1 MGGIMTLA
9 PGTKLREFE
18 ILALLGAGAMG
29 VVYRARDTRLN
40 REVAIKVLP
49 ELVAK
54 PDRMSLFE
62 QEAKAV
68 AALNHPNILSVYQM
82 GTYLGVPYLV
92 SELLEGKTLAE
103 TLRSGPLGPR
113 KAIDYGV
120 HIARGLAAAHD
131 KGVVHRD
138 LKPDNIFLCKDG
150 RAKILDFGV
159 AIMLHPQTPDT
170 DVVTVT
176 LPETTAGTPG
186 YMSPEQVRGLTTDQ
200 RSDIF
205 SLGIVLYEMVTGK
218 RGFKRATSADT
229 MSAILHEE
237 PEPISQ
243 LVPGMSPGLE
253 RVISHCMEKMPEQRF
268 QSASDLAFALEA
280 LSDPAVAALTGAPHA
295 GKPSR
300 RGVPFAVATGI
311 AVLLAA
317 GVLAYFLM
325 RPAPVPTVSNYVQL
339 THDGQPKSL
348 IGTDGARLYMALGQG
363 NTGTVTSAGIAQM
376 ALSGGELQRLSI
388 LPAPGMVPVNLSP
401 DGSAF
406 LVIDGQG
413 SPPRGPLSAIP
424 VLGGSPRRLGETA
437 GETAAWS
444 PNGKMLVYSDL
455 SSLFVA
461 KADGTE
467 FRKVLNASGDI
478 KNVSWSAESDRL
490 QFDVTESVGSR
501 DHQLLW
507 EASANGTGLH
517 RMTPGWHDSEDEC
530 CGKWTADGE
539 YFVFQS
545 SGQIWALP
553 RSGAFFHSQ
562 PEPIPLTSSPLSL
575 SSPLPSKDGKKLFVV
590 GQSYRGESTQ
600 YDAKAS
606 RFSPFLG
613 GISAEFVTFSR
624 DGQWVAYVSYPE
636 GTLWRSR
643 LDGSSRQQLT
653 YPPMYPVL
661 PRWSPDGKKLLF
673 FEFAVSPEKPAR
685 IYEIAAEGGSP
696 HLLMAN
702 DGRQQLDPNWSP
714 DGSKVVFGSQSN
726 DPSSTIRIL
735 DLASRQ
741 VSTLP
746 GSDGLFSPRWSPDGR
761 YVAAFSGDST
771 RVLLFHFDTGKWSEL
786 AQGNFGWLNLSHDG
800 EYVYLL
806 DNKENAVVRIR
817 ISDKKAEQVLDLKNF
832 ATAGRYGGSVA
843 LTPDDSVLLL
853 RNTGS
858 QDVYSVDWESH

>member
-1 MGGIMTLA
+1 MSGTMTLA

-131 KGVVHRD
+131 KGIVHRD
-138 LKPDNIFLCKDG
+138 LKPDNLFLCKDG

-159 AIMLHPQTPDT
+159 AIMLHPQGPDA
-170 DVVTVT
+170 DVVTMT

-243 LVPGMSPGLE
+243 SVPGVSPGLE
-253 RVISHCMEKMPEQRF
+253 RVISHCLEKVPEQRF

-280 LSDPAVAALTGAPHA
+280 LSDPAVAALAGAPQGA
-295 GKPSR
+295 KRSGR
-300 RGVPFAVATGI
+300 RVLLAVAAGG
-311 AVLLAA
+311 LLAA

-325 RPAPVPTVSNYVQL
+325 RPAPVPTVANYVQL

-348 IGTDGARLYMALGQG
+348 IGTDGARLYMAVGDG
-363 NTGTVTSAGIAQM
+363 NTGSVTAAGIAQM
-376 ALSGGELQRLSI
+376 ALSGGELQKLSI

-413 SPPRGPLSAIP
+413 SPPRGPLWAIP

-461 KADGTE
+461 RADGTE
-467 FRKVLNASGDI
+467 SRKVLNASGDI
-478 KNVSWSAESDRL
+478 KNVSWSADSSRL
-490 QFDVTESVGSR
+490 QFDVTESVGTR

-507 EASANGTGLH
+507 EASASGTGLH
-517 RMTPGWHDSEDEC
+517 RMTPGWHDSDDEC

-545 SGQIWALP
+545 NGQIWALP
-553 RSGAFFHSQ
+553 RSGALFHSQ

-575 SSPLPSKDGKKLFVV
+575 SSPFPAKDGKKLFVV
-590 GQSYRGESTQ
+590 GQSYRGELTR
-600 YDAKAS
+600 YDAKS
-606 RFSPFLG
+606 RQFSPFLG
-613 GISAEFVTFSR
+613 GISGEFVAFSR
-624 DGQWVAYVSYPE
+624 DGQWVSYVSYPE

-653 YPPMYPVL
+653 YPPTYPVL
-661 PRWSPDGKKLLF
+661 PRWSPDGKKILF
-673 FEFAVSPEKPAR
+673 FEFAVSPQKPAR
-685 IYEIAAEGGSP
+685 IYEIAAEGGSA

-702 DGRQQLDPNWSP
+702 DGRPQLDPNWSP
-714 DGSKVVFGSQSN
+714 DGSKIVFGGESN

-735 DLASRQ
+735 DLASHQ
-741 VSTLP
+741 LSTLP
-746 GSDGLFSPRWSPDGR
+746 GSEGLYSPRWSPDGR
-761 YVAAFSGDST
+761 YMAAFSGDST
-771 RVLLFHFDTGKWSEL
+771 RILLFHFDTGKWTEL

-800 EYVYLL
+800 EYVYVL
-806 DNKENAVVRIR
+806 DNKKENTVVRIR
-817 ISDKKAEQVLDLKNF
+817 ISDQRAEPVIDLKNF

-858 QDVYSVDWESH
+858 QDVYSVDWERH

>member
-1 MGGIMTLA
+1 MGWIMTLA

-186 YMSPEQVRGLTTDQ
+186 YMSPEQVRGLTTDP

-205 SLGIVLYEMVTGK
+205 SLGVVLYEMVTGK

-280 LSDPAVAALTGAPHA
+280 LSDPAVAALTGAPHG
-295 GKPSR
+295 GKPRR
-300 RGVPFAVATGI
+300 RGVPFAVATGV

-325 RPAPVPTVSNYVQL
+325 RPAPLPTVSNYVQL
-339 THDGQPKSL
+339 THDGEPKSL
-348 IGTDGARLYMALGQG
+348 IGTDGARLYMAVGQG
-363 NTGTVTSAGIAQM
+363 NTGIVTAAGIAQM

-401 DGSAF
+401 DGSSF

-413 SPPRGPLSAIP
+413 SPPRGPLFAIP
-424 VLGGSPRRLGETA
+424 VLGGSPRRLGDTA
-437 GETAAWS
+437 GEAGAWS

-467 FRKVLNASGDI
+467 PGKVLNAGGDI
-478 KNVSWSAESDRL
+478 KNVSWSADSDRL

-507 EASANGTGLH
+507 EASANGTALH

-553 RSGAFFHSQ
+553 RSRAFFHSQ

-575 SSPLPSKDGKKLFVV
+575 SSPLPSKDGRKLFVV
-590 GQSYRGESTQ
+590 GQSYRGELTQ
-600 YDAKAS
+600 YDAKAI

-714 DGSKVVFGSQSN
+714 DGSKIVFGSQSN

-735 DLASRQ
+735 DVASRQ

-832 ATAGRYGGSVA
+832 ATAGRYGGTVA

>member
-1 MGGIMTLA
+1 MSGIMTLA

-29 VVYRARDTRLN
+29 IVYRARDTRLN

-120 HIARGLAAAHD
+120 HIARGLAAAHE

-159 AIMLHPQTPDT
+159 AIMLHPQTPDM

-176 LPETTAGTPG
+176 MPETTAGTPG
-186 YMSPEQVRGLTTDQ
+186 YMSPEQVRGLTIDQ

-205 SLGIVLYEMVTGK
+205 SLGIVLYEMVTGR
-218 RGFKRATSADT
+218 RGFKRVTSADT

-237 PEPISQ
+237 PEPIALS
-243 LVPGMSPGLE
+243 VPGVSPGLE
-253 RVISHCMEKMPEQRF
+253 RVINHCLEKMPEQRF

-280 LSDPAVAALTGAPHA
+280 LSDPAVAALGTAP
-295 GKPSR
+295 KSKKR
-300 RGVPFAVATGI
+300 NLRGFAVAAGT

-325 RPAPVPTVSNYVQL
+325 RPPPIPAVSNYVQL

-348 IGTDGARLYMALGQG
+348 VGTDGARLYMILGDG
-363 NTGTVTSAGIAQM
+363 NTGTATSAGIAQM

-388 LPAPGMVPVNLSP
+388 LPAPGMVPVNLAP
-401 DGSAF
+401 DGSTF

-413 SPPRGPLSAIP
+413 SPPRGPLFAIP

-437 GETAAWS
+437 GEAAAWS
-444 PNGKMLVYSDL
+444 PNGKLLVYSDL

-467 FRKVLNASGDI
+467 SRKVLTAGGEI
-478 KNVSWSAESDRL
+478 KNVSWSADSSRL
-490 QFDVTESVGSR
+490 QFDGTESLGSR
-501 DHQLLW
+501 DHHLLW
-507 EASANGTGLH
+507 ETSANGSGLH
-517 RMTPGWHDSEDEC
+517 RMTAGWHDSDDEC
-530 CGKWTADGE
+530 CGKWTADGK

-553 RSGAFFHSQ
+553 RSRALFHPQ

-590 GQSYRGESTQ
+590 GQSYRGELTR
-600 YDAKAS
+600 YDAKS
-606 RFSPFLG
+606 SQFSPFLG
-613 GISAEFVTFSR
+613 GASGEFVAFSR

-636 GTLWRSR
+636 GTLWRSK
-643 LDGSSRQQLT
+643 LDGSSRQ
-653 YPPMYPVL
+653 
-661 PRWSPDGKKLLF
+661 
-673 FEFAVSPEKPAR
+673 
-685 IYEIAAEGGSP
+685 
-696 HLLMAN
+696 
-702 DGRQQLDPNWSP
+702 
-714 DGSKVVFGSQSN
+714 
-726 DPSSTIRIL
+726 
-735 DLASRQ
+735 
-741 VSTLP
+741 
-746 GSDGLFSPRWSPDGR
+746 
-761 YVAAFSGDST
+761 
-771 RVLLFHFDTGKWSEL
+771 
-786 AQGNFGWLNLSHDG
+786 
-800 EYVYLL
+800 
-806 DNKENAVVRIR
+806 
-817 ISDKKAEQVLDLKNF
+817 
-832 ATAGRYGGSVA
+832 
-843 LTPDDSVLLL
+843 
-853 RNTGS
+853 
-858 QDVYSVDWESH
+858 